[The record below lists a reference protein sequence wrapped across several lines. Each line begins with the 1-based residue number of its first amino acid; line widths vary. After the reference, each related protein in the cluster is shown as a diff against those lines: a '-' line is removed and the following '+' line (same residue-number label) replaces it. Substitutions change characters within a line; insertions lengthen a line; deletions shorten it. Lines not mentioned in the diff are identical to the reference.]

1 VNTVG
6 IYYHSVR
13 LDREKCKGCVNCI
26 KKCPTEAIRVRG
38 GKAEINEAKCIDCG
52 ECIRVCPN
60 QAKIVVTDSLE
71 KLQEFDYTIALPA
84 PALFSQFKPETKPAV
99 ILEALLRIGFNRT
112 FEVAVG
118 AELVTQAIREEISL
132 RREGKPFISSAC
144 PAVVRLIQV
153 RFPGLISHIIPI
165 RAPME
170 IAARMAKEV
179 VMRELGLPVSRIG
192 AFFITP
198 CPAKATAAKQP
209 VGDDNSWVDGVFSM
223 HTLYRELHHNVK
235 SVGEDTSLHQ
245 ATGLGMGWGRA
256 GGENTAIGS
265 GSLLSVDGIHS
276 VVAVLDEVEKS
287 GMGEIDFLEAQ
298 ACVGG
303 CIGGPLV
310 VQNPFV
316 SRVLIRKM
324 AEKYGRKP
332 LSIPAGQTTKMV
344 ARDYMATG
352 KIIQPRPVMQLDED
366 IGRALS
372 KMALLEQTLQSL
384 PGLDCGSCG
393 SPSCRA
399 LAEDIVSGVAFESDC
414 IFKLRERVGILANE
428 MVELAQKMPPAMGRL
443 QPAARE
449 EGREKLLLSEVVEIL
464 DAGLKGDPVDPERQV
479 AGAYCSDLLSDVMAN
494 AKEGDIWFTIQTHP
508 NVVAVAGLLNLSAV
522 VITGGKEPDPET
534 MDKAKQE
541 KLPLLVT
548 KAGSFEAAGKIY
560 SFLYERK

>member
-1 VNTVG
+1 VG

-38 GKAEINEAKCIDCG
+38 GKAEINETKCIDCG
-52 ECIRVCPN
+52 ECIRICPN
-60 QAKIVVTDSLE
+60 QAKIVVTDDLE
-71 KLQEFDYTIALPA
+71 KLQEYEYTIALPA
-84 PALFSQFKPETKPAV
+84 PALFSQFKPETEPAV
-99 ILEALLRIGFNRT
+99 ILEALMRIGFDRT

-118 AELVTQAIREEISL
+118 AELITQAIREEIL
-132 RREGKPFISSAC
+132 LKREKKPYISSAC

-153 RFPGLISHIIPI
+153 RFPGLVSHIIRV

-170 IAARMAKEV
+170 IAARMAKEAAA
-179 VMRELGLPVSRIG
+179 RETSLPLSRIG

-209 VGDDNSWVDGVFSM
+209 VGDDNSWIDGVFSM
-223 HTLYRELHHNVK
+223 NTLYRELHHKAK
-235 SVGEDTSLHQ
+235 SVTVDARLHQ

-256 GGENTAIGS
+256 GGENKAIGS

-276 VVAVLDEVEKS
+276 VVAVLEEVEKS
-287 GMGEIDFLEAQ
+287 GMGEIDFLETQ

-332 LSIPAGQTTKMV
+332 LSIPEEQTAKMV
-344 ARDYMATG
+344 AGGYMATS

-372 KMALLEQTLQSL
+372 KMVLLEKTLQSL

-399 LAEDIVSGVAFESDC
+399 LAEDIVIGVAFESDC

-428 MVELAQKMPPAMGRL
+428 MVELAQKVPPAMGRL

-449 EGREKLLLSEVVEIL
+449 EGIVRLFLSEVVEIL
-464 DAGLKGDPVDPERQV
+464 DAGLKGDPVDPLRQV
-479 AGAYCSDLLSDVMAN
+479 TGAYCSDLLSDVMAN

-508 NVVAVAGLLNLSAV
+508 NVVAVASLLNLSAV

-541 KLPLLVT
+541 NLPLLVT
-548 KAGSFEAAGKIY
+548 KTGSFEAAGKIY
-560 SFLYERK
+560 CFLHERK